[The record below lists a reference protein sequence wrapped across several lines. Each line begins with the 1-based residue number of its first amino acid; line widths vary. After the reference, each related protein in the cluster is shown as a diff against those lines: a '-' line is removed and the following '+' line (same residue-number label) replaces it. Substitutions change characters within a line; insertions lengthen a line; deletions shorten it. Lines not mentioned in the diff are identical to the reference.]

1 MLYIQLCFLVD
12 YLHIGHCFRKKKFL
26 RKYQSRKLGDFPQTK
41 LCVMFIKRGRFESR
55 MLFLCSLTPAE
66 K

>member
-1 MLYIQLCFLVD
+1 MLYIKLCFLVD
-12 YLHIGHCFRKKKFL
+12 CLHIGHCFRKKFLL
-26 RKYQSRKLGDFPQTK
+26 RKKQSRKLGDSPQTK

-55 MLFLCSLTPAE
+55 MLFLSSLTPAE